1 MFATHSTPHM
11 RTAREIK
18 ATEDYSGVFTD
29 VDLGAVEQKKIASI
43 NFSVNDV
50 TRIAELL
57 MLL

>member
-1 MFATHSTPHM
+1 M